1 MIEVDHGIVDSLL
14 SEVARRVR
22 GVLNFVLEYREVEC
36 QSQAGRVSGFQL
48 DLCNI
53 GCILEIRW

>member
-1 MIEVDHGIVDSLL
+1 MIEVDHGIMDSLL

-22 GVLNFVLEYREVEC
+22 GVQNFVLKHREVEC
-36 QSQAGRVSGFQL
+36 ESEAGRVSGVQL

-53 GCILEIRW
+53 GCILEVRW